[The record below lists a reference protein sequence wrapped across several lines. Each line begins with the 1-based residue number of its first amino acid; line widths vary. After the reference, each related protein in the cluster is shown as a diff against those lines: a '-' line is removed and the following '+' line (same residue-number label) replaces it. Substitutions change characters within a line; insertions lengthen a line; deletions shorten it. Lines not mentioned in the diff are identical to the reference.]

1 MPWLADLNG
10 FREEFWAKMYLNRST
25 FPAPESLED
34 LVESEVDK
42 LGSLKHGK
50 VLVCLT
56 DHSEPRVYGGFFLKP
71 GVELQLPINVSFDD
85 VEQARRL
92 ANNIEVDLGLARNR
106 RKIEV
111 NSKIGDEL
119 ISRMMLSDL
128 AKKFVVQRQLQ
139 IAKNGSLFSAPIFAW
154 VGIFGLSKVVGIAL
168 AAVIGVAVNSL
179 AFSRFYRSYNAYRTK
194 WADERA
200 VDLGT
205 DYLQGAREYFNSTM
219 KFNRLLRVVLG
230 VEGEKNISRDG
241 DRKKWNE
248 IATTFL
254 QTKTGR
260 RVRIA
265 LLGLT
270 VITYPVAS
278 VLTNGPFVDYSF
290 PWRYSVDQLPER
302 LQVIADQEYARF
314 LEAETRVPKDAVVTH
329 HIGKS
334 IGQYETLAAGSLGV
348 RTGLH
353 LAIPFHVRFKNVE
366 EALEYFRKKDVRHI
380 EALGVKVPVKW
391 DTTEGK
397 ELASAFVLS
406 DDALRFVFLRDLF
419 AHDGY
424 SALAERSISWS
435 TWTTFTSIF
444 TYWLHNSSKMLG
456 GTAVS
461 FVSLYIFFVSVA
473 WFANRQWDYLYRY
486 VTDVHADSVAARSSF
501 NHCEGGKEWYWKQL
515 KQFRIMRDISYDL
528 KTRVTASGDIKGIPT
543 PIIVRFDHLKD
554 LNKEDDDLKQV
565 VAGDD

>member
-1 MPWLADLNG
+1 MARRFEWWLRQTYLCLIPSYPIGYLIVHG

-42 LGSLKHGK
+42 LGSLKHAK

-71 GVELQLPINVSFDD
+71 GVELQLPLNVSFDD

-92 ANNIEVDLGLARNR
+92 ANNIEVDLGLARSR

-119 ISRMMLSDL
+119 ISRMMLSDF

-139 IAKNGSLFSAPIFAW
+139 IAKNGTLFSAPVFAW
-154 VGIFGLSKVVGIAL
+154 IGIFGVGYSIVIGLSKVVGIAL
-168 AAVIGVAVNSL
+168 AALLGVAINSL

-200 VDLGT
+200 VDLGA

-219 KFNRLLRVVLG
+219 KFNRLLRVILG
-230 VEGEKNISRDG
+230 VEGEKNISRNG
-241 DRKKWNE
+241 DRK
-248 IATTFL
+248 
-254 QTKTGR
+254 
-260 RVRIA
+260 
-265 LLGLT
+265 
-270 VITYPVAS
+270 
-278 VLTNGPFVDYSF
+278 
-290 PWRYSVDQLPER
+290 YSVDQLPER
-302 LQVIADQEYARF
+302 LQIIADQEYARF
-314 LEAETRVPKDAVVTH
+314 LETETRVPKDAVVTH

-353 LAIPFHVRFKNVE
+353 LAVPFHVRFKDVE
-366 EALEYFRKKDVRHI
+366 EALEYFRKNDVRHI
-380 EALGVKVPVKW
+380 ETLGVKVPVKW

-456 GTAVS
+456 GTASS
-461 FVSLYIFFVSVA
+461 FISLYVFFVSVA

-486 VTDVHADSVAARSSF
+486 ITDVHADSVAARSSF
-501 NHCEGGKEWYWKQL
+501 NLCEGGKEWYWKQL
-515 KQFRIMRDISYDL
+515 KQFRIMRDISSDL
-528 KTRVTASGDIKGIPT
+528 KARVTASGDIRGIPT
-543 PIIVRFDHLKD
+543 SIIVRFDHLKD

-565 VAGDD
+565 VTGDD